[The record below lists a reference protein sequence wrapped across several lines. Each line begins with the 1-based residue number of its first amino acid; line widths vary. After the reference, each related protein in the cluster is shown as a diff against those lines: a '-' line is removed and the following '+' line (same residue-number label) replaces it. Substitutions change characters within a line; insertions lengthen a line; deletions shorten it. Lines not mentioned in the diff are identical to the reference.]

1 MLFKDDYKWLSGW
14 IHDYYCDKD
23 GSELI
28 FDISNSNYF
37 ECPICHC
44 KKKKKKRKRAW
55 VTKYRYKVF
64 SELEKYSIEYITS
77 KNDKYLTFIKYVLNY
92 YSKNYDK
99 FPIHNKTGKIYNNY
113 FNESNKCGKITAQGL
128 NEAMISIQI
137 ANCINNINKY
147 LNEDTKTLV
156 FNKMFNEIYKLLK
169 PQINKIHNIDCYEIC
184 AIGIMGILSK
194 NNEMIN
200 YAFNSDYSFYKQL
213 EKGVT
218 KDNFWYEGSFH
229 YHLFVLKPILQLL
242 IIAKRHS
249 FKVSQKYYNIAK
261 EMLIQCFK
269 SCFNDCTLPSPNDGW
284 PNRELENYIE
294 VYRLGNDL
302 FENEIQNIINCIN
315 YKNNTTGSNHL
326 FDTGFSILKNKFW
339 DVFTKYGDNDINHAH
354 PDKLN
359 IEIKLGNNFLSHDL
373 STSGYG
379 SSISK
384 EYYKK
389 TYSHNTIVLDGKDQN
404 LNIKGTIKEYSDNF
418 ICANIK
424 NLYNNVDVS
433 RKIELI
439 SNNLIDDV
447 KIKYN
452 GDGNIDYILH
462 CDAQLITNFEYKTRD
477 PFIEYPYFKN
487 IEEVISKS
495 DNILLKWKLNDK
507 TIDSAIDLKGKI
519 LFICSSPD
527 NPDIKHRTT
536 LIIRSNKKNN
546 IFFNVSW
553 KAN

>member
-28 FDISNSNYF
+28 FDISNSSYF

-44 KKKKKKRKRAW
+44 KYTDEKRKRAR

-64 SELEKYSIEYITS
+64 SELEKYSKEYI
-77 KNDKYLTFIKYVLNY
+77 NDRNDRYLTFIKDILNY

-99 FPIHNKTGKIYNNY
+99 FLIHDKIGNIYNNY

-137 ANCINNINKY
+137 ANCIDNVDKY
-147 LNEDTKTLV
+147 LDEDIKSLV
-156 FNKMFNEIYKLLK
+156 FNKLFNEIYKLLS
-169 PQINKIHNIDCYEIC
+169 PQINKIHNINCYEIC
-184 AIGIMGILSK
+184 AIGIMGIVAK

-200 YAFNSDYSFYKQL
+200 YTFNSDYSFYKQL
-213 EKGVT
+213 EEGVT
-218 KDNFWYEGSFH
+218 KDNFWFEGSFH

-249 FKVSQKYYNIAK
+249 FEISQKYYNIAK
-261 EMLIQCFK
+261 DMLIQCFK
-269 SCFNDCTLPSPNDGW
+269 SCFSDCTLPSPNDGW
-284 PNRELENYIE
+284 PNRKLEDYIE
-294 VYRLGNDL
+294 VYKLGNEL
-302 FENEIQNIINCIN
+302 FKNEISDIINSIN
-315 YKNNTTGSNHL
+315 DKNNMLGSNHL
-326 FDTGFSILKNKFW
+326 FNAGFSIIKNKYWNAFI
-339 DVFTKYGDNDINHAH
+339 KYGDNDVSHAH

-359 IEIKLGNNFLSHDL
+359 IEIKLGNNFLTHDL

-379 SSISK
+379 SNISK

-389 TYSHNTIVLDGKDQN
+389 TYSHNTIVVDGNDQS
-404 LNIKGTIKEYSDNF
+404 LNIKGFIEEYSDNL
-418 ICANIK
+418 ICASVK
-424 NLYNNVDVS
+424 NLYDNVNVS
-433 RKIELI
+433 RKIELL
-439 SNNLIDDV
+439 SNNLIDNV
-447 KIKYN
+447 KVKYS
-452 GDGNIDYILH
+452 GDGNVDYIFH
-462 CDAQLITNFEYKTRD
+462 CDAQLITNFKYKTRE

-487 IEEVISKS
+487 IKEVISKS
-495 DNILLKWKLNDK
+495 DNIFLKWKLNDR
-507 TIDSAIDLKGKI
+507 ILDSYIDLKDKS

-527 NPDIKHRTT
+527 NPDISHRTT
-536 LIIRSNKKNN
+536 LIIRSNKQNN

-553 KAN
+553 KLN